1 MCSSTPGI
9 WAYEPWATEAEYV
22 NLTISQPG
30 QPQEILFL
38 IIFLQKFDNGDGI
51 GLAVLELSIPAEGLM
66 AIQQSGK
73 ISNYEKSPLWLFA
86 FLE

>member
-22 NLTISQPG
+22 NLTIMQPG

-38 IIFLQKFDNGDGI
+38 IIFLQKFDNEDGI
-51 GLAVLELSIPAEGLM
+51 GLAVLKLSRPAEGLM
-66 AIQQSGK
+66 ASQQSGK
-73 ISNYEKSPLWLFA
+73 RSNYEKSPLWLFA